1 MSNDAFM
8 LGADSQATQREEAE
22 RSGASSFRG
31 ILLLISELEYFS
43 LVERLCRLP
52 ITERQLTTSRRLWT
66 LTKGAV
72 LGGIG
77 TTTMFFAHI
86 CVSLLAATFSWP
98 ESIRI
103 MLIGSIFA
111 SGIYGI
117 NNYLLGKL
125 VFADSAASKLKE
137 LMMLGFIAHII
148 FVKFSLCILPWFL
161 SHMNVDVGRL
171 ICQHFNVLYPFYVQI
186 KLPSGVEWILFAP
199 VIGACILSVLRNRD
213 VTGHMRTIQNGERP
227 YDLMSSGS

>member
-8 LGADSQATQREEAE
+8 LGGDPQATQREEAE

-77 TTTMFFAHI
+77 TTTMFVAHI
-86 CVSLLAATFSWP
+86 CVSLLAAAFGWP

-103 MLIGSIFA
+103 MLLGSIFA
-111 SGIYGI
+111 NVIYGM

-137 LMMLGFIAHII
+137 LTMLGFIGHII
-148 FVKFSLCILPWFL
+148 IVKFSLCMLPWFL
-161 SHMNVDVGRL
+161 RLMNVDVGRL
-171 ICQHFNVLYPFYVQI
+171 IYQHFDVLYPYYLRL
-186 KLPSGVEWILFAP
+186 KLPSGVEWILFAA
-199 VIGACILSVLRNRD
+199 VIGGYVLSVLRDRD
-213 VTGHMRTIQNGERP
+213 VNSHMRSIQNGGRS
-227 YDLMSSGS
+227 YDLLSSGS